1 MKNKKILYVVIGLVV
16 VVGIVLFVLISP
28 KKVTCTSKSDQSQN
42 GYVIETKE
50 VIYPRGK
57 NVSKVVINQTITS
70 KDSKKL
76 DSFEKQFKED
86 YASFDKKYG
95 GYKYKVTK
103 TKDKVVSDITIDYT
117 KLDMKKFITDNEAMK
132 KYTKNNKLTVAGA
145 KEMYEAS
152 GAVCK

>member
-1 MKNKKILYVVIGLVV
+1 MKDKKILYVVIGLVV

-28 KKVTCTSKSDQSQN
+28 KKVTCTNKSDQSQN

-103 TKDKVVSDITIDYT
+103 TSKI
-117 KLDMKKFITDNEAMK
+117 
-132 KYTKNNKLTVAGA
+132 
-145 KEMYEAS
+145 
-152 GAVCK
+152 